1 MPIFAQHRKI
11 IACKINISLETLN
24 KIASLNMQTVTSKKI
39 QSNFREV
46 AEIAKSG
53 EPVTITQY
61 GRPTLLLMR
70 YQDGVSVLQEL
81 AKQKMVAWMDCRK
94 STAPISAM
102 TVSDDELNDLI
113 NEEIKK

>member
-1 MPIFAQHRKI
+1 M
-11 IACKINISLETLN
+11 
-24 KIASLNMQTVTSKKI
+24 NMQTVTSKKI
-39 QSNFREV
+39 QSNFGEV
-46 AEIAKSG
+46 AEIAKFG

-70 YQDGVSVLQEL
+70 YQDGVNVLQEL
-81 AKQKMVAWMDCRK
+81 AKQKMVSWMDGRK
-94 STAPISAM
+94 DTAPISAM